1 MNMRFILALVL
12 MMTMMSTGCR
22 SPRMFGWRGA
32 NCGWQPRGL
41 LRRRQPEP
49 AFQPAGCGPECGSP
63 NVSGYPGEMPGFSES
78 AVIEPG
84 IDGVAIGDDAGGPVS
99 YLPSGGFVPSSESGP
114 VISRASLS
122 TGEIAMG
129 PEYGTVPLSP

>member
-12 MMTMMSTGCR
+12 MIAMMSTGCR

-49 AFQPAGCGPECGSP
+49 AFQPAGCGPDCGP
-63 NVSGYPGEMPGFSES
+63 PTVSGYPGEMSGFSE
-78 AVIEPG
+78 AAIVDPGMDGGIPVDNGGGEPL
-84 IDGVAIGDDAGGPVS
+84 S
-99 YLPSGGFVPSSESGP
+99 YVPSSQSGP
-114 VISRASLS
+114 VISSASLT